1 MEFYENRAKRPFFVF
16 VLIWRA
22 WKKWYAL
29 RQTRR
34 LLRRLS
40 DDELRDIG
48 LNRSD
53 IG

>member
-1 MEFYENRAKRPFFVF
+1 MEFYENRAKRSFFVF

-22 WKKWYAL
+22 WKKWAVQ

-34 LLRRLS
+34 ILQGLS
-40 DDELRDIG
+40 DAELRDIG
-48 LNRSD
+48 LRRDD

>member
-22 WKKWYAL
+22 WKKWYVL
-29 RQTRR
+29 CQTRR

-40 DDELRDIG
+40 DAELRDIG
-48 LNRSD
+48 LRRDD